1 VSIIQL
7 YARNASIANGI
18 SETTGSALAQMY
30 DDVYVNA
37 TDFANKAKDDT
48 VTAVQRSAFAADVN
62 QLILKATQLGNT
74 NFNQQYLF
82 NGSSIGAAPFR
93 IQGNSGHP
101 TAIWGPDT
109 DDSGNPV
116 DPSDPLSIKMSES
129 LELSPY
135 SSGENNK
142 KISEFIQRLV
152 GLRDA
157 LEANDTQ
164 AIRTADVNL
173 KKSEADLANMI
184 AENGARSSRLGS
196 LRDSLELRFSNIS
209 DETNRET
216 SVDLATAMVNLTK
229 TQTAYQ
235 AAMQAGAQILR
246 LSLLDYIR

>member
-1 VSIIQL
+1 
-7 YARNASIANGI
+7 
-18 SETTGSALAQMY
+18 
-30 DDVYVNA
+30 
-37 TDFANKAKDDT
+37 
-48 VTAVQRSAFAADVN
+48 
-62 QLILKATQLGNT
+62 
-74 NFNQQYLF
+74 
-82 NGSSIGAAPFR
+82 
-93 IQGNSGHP
+93 
-101 TAIWGPDT
+101 
-109 DDSGNPV
+109 
-116 DPSDPLSIKMSES
+116 
-129 LELSPY
+129 LSPY